1 MAKTSI
7 SKKIVIIV
15 FALLVTGLAGS
26 TTYLFI
32 ENSDLKKTA
41 SLSEEDKLKIEN
53 DKIIS
58 EVGMLIDLPD
68 EDPTIFKVNDP
79 EKTEEGNP
87 GITELF
93 PDLQKD
99 DYLLVYKVNRLG
111 IQYRQSQNKII
122 KTATITLP
130 INIEVFGTE
139 EAVAEIEQKLLAL
152 YNNRVVIIK
161 QNIDGITQSFVY
173 DNTGKLKTETEAL
186 SKEMEIEIGSTLP
199 TNITPGEQTEIVI
212 VVVPN
217 SIETTPTTTQP

>member
-1 MAKTSI
+1 MAKTSTG
-7 SKKIVIIV
+7 KKVLIVLS
-15 FALLVTGLAGS
+15 ALLVVGLAGS

-32 ENSDLKKTA
+32 ENKDLKKTA
-41 SLSEEDKLKIEN
+41 SLSEEDKLNIEN

-58 EVGMLIDLPD
+58 EVSKLIDLPD

-111 IQYRQSQNKII
+111 IQYRQSQNKIV

-130 INIEVFGTE
+130 ISIEVFGTE

-186 SKEMEIEIGSTLP
+186 SKEMAIEVGSTLP
-199 TNITPGEQTEIVI
+199 TSITPSDQTEIVI
-212 VVVPN
+212 VVTKTADA
-217 SIETTPTTTQP
+217 STQQP